1 MQNLINSNGSKM
13 KYVDNKNRKVYNIDF
28 DGTLTDG
35 SSYENL
41 IPNPKMVKKV
51 RELYFAGHIIIIW
64 SARQWSN
71 ANTIVAWLIQ
81 NDVSFH
87 GIMLGKGGT
96 DYYVDDK
103 SVSINDFLKESF

>member
-1 MQNLINSNGSKM
+1 M
-13 KYVDNKNRKVYNIDF
+13 KYVDNKDSKVYNIDF

-41 IPNPKMVKKV
+41 VPNKAMIKKV

-71 ANTIVAWLIQ
+71 ANVVAGWCIYH
-81 NDVSFH
+81 NIPYH
-87 GIMLGKGGT
+87 GLMLGKGGT
-96 DYYVDDK
+96 DYYIDDK
-103 SVSINDFLKESF
+103 SVSINDFLKEK